1 MTRHQRDTYIDGHEI
16 LVRAVRHL
24 SQIRDILDRARE
36 RESSER
42 VRMLLNSMELEQ
54 RNLLGAIERYREDAP
69 DKLLNTFA
77 QYTVEVPSDIDP
89 PEEPL
94 TTLSVTQ
101 WLLRQNGLLHAMF
114 KELTEKGEKGNDQE
128 RRDVWG
134 GIAQQLEAHERRLS
148 KEYQRFE
155 DL

>member
-1 MTRHQRDTYIDGHEI
+1 MTRHQRDTYIDGHDI
-16 LVRAVRHL
+16 LARAVRHL
-24 SQIRDILDRARE
+24 SQIRDVLDQARE
-36 RESSER
+36 SESSER

-54 RNLLGAIERYREDAP
+54 RNLLGAIARYQDDAP

-77 QYTVEVPSDIDP
+77 QYTVELPSDIDP
-89 PEEPL
+89 PEQPL
-94 TTLSVTQ
+94 TTLSITQ
-101 WLLRQNGLLHAMF
+101 WLLRQNGQLHAVF
-114 KELTEKGEKGNDQE
+114 KELAEKGEKGNAEE
-128 RRDVWG
+128 RRDVWE